1 MKIIIGSRDSKL
13 ALIQTEMIKAQLL
26 ALEPNLEI
34 EIIKVK
40 SEGDLILDTPL
51 AQIPQGDVKGLF
63 TKELEHALLA
73 ETIDMAVHSMK
84 DLPTT
89 LPAGL
94 EIACTSKREDVR
106 DVVCMSQRALHEGI
120 DHISKARVVGTS
132 SPRRIAQLKRL
143 YPQVEFKD
151 MRGNLATRFR
161 KLDVIASEGDQVIAS
176 NVTSS
181 LRAQRSNPHAATV
194 GSPRG
199 CAARDDVMFDAI
211 VLAAAGVKRQGLEDR
226 ITQYLDPRQVLP
238 AIGQGALAVE
248 IKTTSA
254 KSQRLR
260 ELLAS
265 INSHED
271 DLIVRGERAFLRALQ
286 GGCSA
291 PVGIYAQLEREN
303 LSYIASVTS
312 TDGTKE
318 LRAEISGSLNAAET
332 LGEQLAERMLADGA
346 ADLMSS

>member
-13 ALIQTEMIKAQLL
+13 ALIQTEMIRDQLL
-26 ALEPNLEI
+26 AIEPNLEI

-63 TKELEHALLA
+63 TKELEQALLA
-73 ETIDMAVHSMK
+73 ETIDLAVHSMK
-84 DLPTT
+84 DLPTS

-106 DVVCMSQRALHEGI
+106 DVVCMSQRALEEGI

-143 YPQVEFKD
+143 YGQVEFRD

-161 KLDVIASEGDQVIAS
+161 KLDVIASEAKQSING
-176 NVTSS
+176 
-181 LRAQRSNPHAATV
+181 L
-194 GSPRG
+194 PRG
-199 CAARDDVMFDAI
+199 CATRDDVMFDAI
-211 VLAAAGVKRQGLEDR
+211 VLAAAGLNRQGLSER

-238 AIGQGALAVE
+238 AIGQGVLAVE
-248 IKTTSA
+248 IKSTSV
-254 KSQRLR
+254 KSARLR
-260 ELLAS
+260 ELLAK
-265 INSHED
+265 INSQDD
-271 DLIVRGERAFLRALQ
+271 DLIVRGERAFLRTLQ

-291 PVGIYAQLEREN
+291 PVGIYAELNHQHLKY
-303 LSYIASVTS
+303 SGVVCSV
-312 TDGTKE
+312 DGTQQ
-318 LRAEISGSLNAAET
+318 LTAEISGTLEEAESLGLKLA
-332 LGEQLAERMLADGA
+332 EQLLAGGA
-346 ADLMSS
+346 QQLMSSRAA